1 METIAELD
9 LIILSYLV
17 PLMSLLCGLQYN
29 SYVIVIIIIIIIIV
43 IVIVIVIVIIII
55 IIIIIIIMT
64 CCGLHPLPTKCLEVA
79 TCHQQTIKI
88 GFHPIAGYM

>member
-17 PLMSLLCGLQYN
+17 PLMSLLCGFQYN
-29 SYVIVIIIIIIIIV
+29 SYV
-43 IVIVIVIVIIII
+43 II

-79 TCHQQTIKI
+79 TRHQQTIKI
-88 GFHPIAGYM
+88 GFHPIAVNNYVVRV

>member
-29 SYVIVIIIIIIIIV
+29 SYVIVIIIIIIII
-43 IVIVIVIVIIII
+43 
-55 IIIIIIIMT
+55 IMT

-79 TCHQQTIKI
+79 ICHQQTIKI
-88 GFHPIAGYM
+88 GFHPIAVYM

>member
-17 PLMSLLCGLQYN
+17 PLMSLLCGFQYN
-29 SYVIVIIIIIIIIV
+29 SYV
-43 IVIVIVIVIIII
+43 
-55 IIIIIIIMT
+55 IIIIMT

-79 TCHQQTIKI
+79 THHQQTIKI
-88 GFHPIAGYM
+88 GFHPIAVNNYVVRV